1 VSNTDFVN
9 SGSYLRTVFVFISGM
24 TTFTCLGGAVG
35 FFGSGL
41 TATGAVGG
49 AIAAGLLVTAGAAC
63 LAIIVVAGAGGVLTG
78 GCVLDRE
85 GAEAGFEWIWIFP
98 DPIDVLACETAGLDI
113 CEMVAFLAGG
123 AVGRLAE
130 EDGTTFLAA
139 GLAILLTAG
148 AFLADLLLP
157 DEWAGLA
164 AAFLAGAIFLTL
176 TAFLAGLAAFF
187 LVAIQL
193 GFFCNKHF

>member
-1 VSNTDFVN
+1 
-9 SGSYLRTVFVFISGM
+9 LRTVFVFISGM

-41 TATGAVGG
+41 IATGAGGGG
-49 AIAAGLLVTAGAAC
+49 AIAAGLLVTAAAAC
-63 LAIIVVAGAGGVLTG
+63 LAAMVVAGADGVLTG
-78 GCVLDRE
+78 GGVLDTE
-85 GAEAGFEWIWIFP
+85 GAEAGFPWSWTFP

-113 CEMVAFLAGG
+113 WETVAFLAGG

-157 DEWAGLA
+157 DEWTGLA